1 MSESLV
7 WIIISA
13 VSLAFSALFSG
24 TEIAFV
30 TSDRVRTEIDNKRGG
45 LIARIVNRFYSHS
58 EFFIST
64 ILVGNNIMLV
74 VYGMGAAALIEPW
87 LQNTC
92 GITNEFLILLLQT
105 LISTAVILLAG
116 EYIPKTIFR
125 INPNNSLRVFA
136 IPVYMFYIVLYP
148 ISMFSAWLS
157 KVLMRMFGVKGE
169 NTRLQLLS
177 VTDLNDYLEETI
189 DTLQERQKTVENEV
203 KIFQNALDFS
213 HTHLRDCMLPRNEIV
228 AIDYDTTRD
237 ELSALFTSSG
247 RSKIIVYRDDIDTIE
262 GYIHVSE
269 LFDPEA
275 DWHDHIKPVLY
286 APEMLL
292 ANKMMRRLLTEKR
305 SIAIVV
311 DEFGGTAGMVTLED
325 LVEEIFGD
333 IQDEHD
339 KASLTVKTVAPGVY
353 EVSGRYEISALNEKL
368 HLDIPE
374 DEQYQTIAGYIL
386 FSTGTIPMQGDV
398 VTIDGLQMEVVK
410 KSASRLELIRL
421 TKTDKE

>member
-169 NTRLQLLS
+169 NKIGRAS
-177 VTDLNDYLEETI
+177 CR
-189 DTLQERQKTVENEV
+189 ERV
-203 KIFQNALDFS
+203 
-213 HTHLRDCMLPRNEIV
+213 
-228 AIDYDTTRD
+228 
-237 ELSALFTSSG
+237 
-247 RSKIIVYRDDIDTIE
+247 
-262 GYIHVSE
+262 
-269 LFDPEA
+269 
-275 DWHDHIKPVLY
+275 
-286 APEMLL
+286 
-292 ANKMMRRLLTEKR
+292 
-305 SIAIVV
+305 
-311 DEFGGTAGMVTLED
+311 
-325 LVEEIFGD
+325 
-333 IQDEHD
+333 
-339 KASLTVKTVAPGVY
+339 
-353 EVSGRYEISALNEKL
+353 
-368 HLDIPE
+368 
-374 DEQYQTIAGYIL
+374 
-386 FSTGTIPMQGDV
+386 
-398 VTIDGLQMEVVK
+398 
-410 KSASRLELIRL
+410 
-421 TKTDKE
+421 

>member
-13 VSLAFSALFSG
+13 VSLAFSALFAG

-398 VTIDGLQMEVVK
+398 VNIDGLQMEVVK

-421 TKTDKE
+421 TKTENE